1 MAMNRVQFQEGLS
14 LSDFLAQFGTD
25 EQCEAHLIELRW
37 PNGFVCNRCQC
48 RRFSKTHNGRRLW
61 ECLGCGYQCS
71 SIVGTVFEQTKLPL
85 HTWFLGIYLMTQS
98 KNAISA
104 LELKRQLGISY
115 PAAWLM
121 KHKILETMFQR
132 EEVRVLDGR
141 VELDDA
147 YLGGERTGDKRGRG
161 SPNKV
166 PFVAAVQ
173 TSAAGKPQLMRLSRV
188 AGFTKEAIEL
198 WAAQAIAPTA
208 QIVSDALPCFS
219 AVAAYCGAYERH
231 LVGGGAQA
239 VKRVEFKWVNTML
252 GNLKT
257 ALSGTYHAFNYNKYG
272 HRYLAEFAYRFNRR
286 YDLKT
291 IVPRFLSAAMKTE
304 PQPLKKLRFSEGS
317 C

>member
-14 LSDFLAQFGTD
+14 LSEFLAQFGTD
-25 EQCEAHLIELRW
+25 AQCETHLFELRW

-48 RRFSKTHNGRRLW
+48 TRFSKTHNARRLW

-71 SIVGTVFEQTKLPL
+71 SIVGTVFEHTKLPL
-85 HTWFLGIYLMTQS
+85 RTWFLGIYLMTQS

-121 KHKILETMFQR
+121 KHKLLETMFQR
-132 EEVRVLDGR
+132 EELRVLDGR

-147 YLGGERTGDKRGRG
+147 YLGGERSGDKRGRG

-173 TSAAGKPQLMRLSRV
+173 TSDSGKPHLMRLSRV
-188 AGFTKEAIEL
+188 AGFTNEAIEL

-208 QIVSDALPCFS
+208 QIVSDALPCFN
-219 AVAAYCGAYERH
+219 AVADYCSAHERH
-231 LVGGGAQA
+231 VVGGGPQA
-239 VKRVEFKWVNTML
+239 AKRVEFKWVNTML

-257 ALSGTYHAFNYNKYG
+257 ALSGTYHAFDYDKYG

-291 IVPRFLSAAMKTE
+291 ILPRFLATAMKTE
-304 PQPLKKLRFSEGS
+304 PQPLKKLRFSEAL